1 MRLFDGI
8 ALASYKGN
16 DLHDFGHASAAL
28 SYYDYFATDA
38 GLHHLITNELR
49 FDEKYGVTVF
59 ADAHEF
65 LRELKTIAG

>member
-1 MRLFDGI
+1 
-8 ALASYKGN
+8 
-16 DLHDFGHASAAL
+16 L